1 MSAICEG
8 IKALEKIPKK
18 WLLIL
23 VLAALAKGGVFALES
38 ANTGFGEGIAA
49 QASGQ
54 RSGAVSNIGGGMVL
68 DASRSRRT
76 DDGRFWSQIY
86 TGPWGFMDAGS
97 FELSVGFVFGRVAR
111 QSRWCFPILA
121 MNASVVW
128 QAPLAAMGIVPLLGV
143 SFDTIA
149 WARHGCLRSDYTL
162 DTLPRHPIRE
172 FSSVKFKLGAGRDFD
187 ISDDRFFRARLLGYH
202 GRRFG
207 GNPNP
212 WGWTL
217 RLGVAGRCDSGEA

>member
-1 MSAICEG
+1 MSAIYEC

-18 WLLIL
+18 WLLML
-23 VLAALAKGGVFALES
+23 VLAIFAKGGVFAQD
-38 ANTGFGEGIAA
+38 AGFSDGTMT
-49 QASGQ
+49 QTASQ

-76 DDGRFWSQIY
+76 DDGRFWSQIH
-86 TGPWGFMDAGS
+86 TGPWGFMDARS
-97 FELSVGFVFGRVAR
+97 FEFSVGFVFGRIAR

-121 MNASVVW
+121 MNVSVVW
-128 QAPLAAMGIVPLLGV
+128 QAPLATMGIVPLLGV
-143 SFDTIA
+143 SFDTIV
-149 WARHGCLRSDYTL
+149 WARHECLRSDYTL
-162 DTLPRHPIRE
+162 DTLPGHPIRE